1 MRYLLWKNIP
11 IMTEKELYLKKVS
24 EIIKKRYFEFE
35 IIKKKS
41 EITESDKK
49 TLADIVKDVEGINK
63 QTKIIKNLYT
73 SDLVKLT
80 KLTNVFEEYNHLFS
94 YDIKNNRYAKDD
106 STLTYNENVG
116 SNLIINNFY
125 NGNGF
130 NRKTLGIN
138 DDVTNYS
145 NDPIFSVTK
154 QTGNKSYGGFIHQV
168 GIKNEYKIS
177 FEFILNRF
185 PSKTF
190 QNSEQNLNTLQY
202 TTRRTDLIKFLY
214 KDNQNKNEKL
224 NPNVIEFGAMAPNG
238 NIFDYKYVKQRLES
252 PKSITEEEIKKIKFS
267 YLNYGNLMKASKLY
281 LPSYKDKYSPF
292 SIAASITCGNNYR
305 ISVFTD
311 YKFNLG
317 VSYFVTMIIRKNG
330 EFDFGDEG
338 EYEIIMDIN
347 GNNELLFPY
356 VGKIWN
362 RGSNKYKNDNTI
374 PSQPGFKSKYLPK
387 YIGKKDEEQTNLVND
402 HIKYELT
409 YVPKERTIFNLKRL
423 NLSTLEKIKTVPY
436 IHNFLKIDSIYN
448 KKLYST
454 NRGVNFRMIDI
465 YNK

>member
-1 MRYLLWKNIP
+1 
-11 IMTEKELYLKKVS
+11 MTEKELYLKKVS

>member
-1 MRYLLWKNIP
+1 
-11 IMTEKELYLKKVS
+11 MTEKELYLKKVS

-49 TLADIVKDVEGINK
+49 TLADIVNDVEGINK

-387 YIGKKDEEQTNLVND
+387 YIGEKDEEQTNLVND

>member
-1 MRYLLWKNIP
+1 MA
-11 IMTEKELYLKKVS
+11 EKELYLKKVS
-24 EIIKKRYFEFE
+24 EIIKKRYLEFE

-387 YIGKKDEEQTNLVND
+387 YIGKKDEEQTNLVNN